1 MRRRGALFG
10 AARRLAGGG
19 RPARRR
25 RGRGGRG
32 ASPRHAMPPA
42 PRRGRAR
49 GQDRALP
56 SLALMR
62 GRSAPDDMAC
72 TVVVGGFFG
81 DEGKGKI
88 ISHLAGADDP
98 AIVVRGGA
106 GPNAGHTIR
115 DGDGRVYKVRMM
127 PTGFL
132 NEGSRMMI
140 GPGVLVRPGIL
151 LDEAKRFGAAGRVF
165 VDAQC
170 GIIDD
175 EHVEAD
181 SSGRLRDKI
190 GSTGSGTGP
199 ANAARAMRTL
209 RLASGVEEL
218 AGMTADVPA
227 EVNGALDGGRGVLVE
242 GTQGTFLSLWHGTYP
257 YVTSKDV
264 SASAICA
271 DVGVGPRRVDEV
283 IVAFKAYVT
292 RVGAGRLAGE
302 LGAEEAER
310 RGWAEFG
317 TVTGRPRRAAEFDYA
332 LARRAVM
339 INSATQAAITKL
351 DVRFPGCAGATSYGD
366 LPAEAR
372 GFVERAEAELGVPA
386 TLLGT
391 GPGVGDIIDRRGGG
405 G

>member
-1 MRRRGALFG
+1 
-10 AARRLAGGG
+10 
-19 RPARRR
+19 
-25 RGRGGRG
+25 
-32 ASPRHAMPPA
+32 
-42 PRRGRAR
+42 
-49 GQDRALP
+49 
-56 SLALMR
+56 
-62 GRSAPDDMAC
+62 MAC

-88 ISHLAGADDP
+88 VSHLAAADDP

-115 DGDGRVYKVRMM
+115 DRDGRVYKVRML

-132 NEGSRMMI
+132 NARSRLMI
-140 GPGVLVRPGIL
+140 GPGVLVRPSIL
-151 LDEAKRFGAAGRVF
+151 LDEAERFGAAGRAF
-165 VDAQC
+165 VDARC

-181 SSGRLRDKI
+181 SAGRLRDKI

-209 RLASGVEEL
+209 RTASDAAEL
-218 AGMTADVPA
+218 SSMVADVPA
-227 EVNGALDGGRGVLVE
+227 EVNGALDGGGAVLVE

-264 SASAICA
+264 TASGICA
-271 DVGVGPRRVDEV
+271 DVGIGPRRVDGV

-292 RVGAGRLAGE
+292 RVGEGRLEGE
-302 LGAEEAER
+302 IGADEAEK

-317 TVTGRPRRAAEFDYA
+317 TVTGRPRRAAEFDYS

-339 INSATQAAITKL
+339 LNGASEMAITKM

-366 LPAEAR
+366 MPAEAR
-372 GFVERAEAELGVPA
+372 AFVERAEGELGVPA

-391 GPGVGDIIDRRGGG
+391 GPGVEDIVDRRAEAAVGRR
-405 G
+405 